1 MAYIKSFCSKCKK
14 IVKENDDFCKSCGN
28 RTKNIYMK
36 LTDSFSLSEQSRSKK
51 RKEVDGKQKVVYEQ
65 KTGDDFY
72 HKEKSWSFIN
82 RIIDREN
89 NIYIKFIQDKKT
101 KKILWDIK
109 KPLDEHIGHGSAKRK
124 KR

>member
-1 MAYIKSFCSKCKK
+1 
-14 IVKENDDFCKSCGN
+14 
-28 RTKNIYMK
+28 MK